1 MPIYEKPTKELMHEF
16 ARQML
21 TPDQTFD
28 KSDAVAWFSEHYP
41 RIKANT
47 VQMHVEGM
55 SVNSSLRK
63 HHPNVK
69 PRSGHDLFFKFGP
82 GRFRLWNPETDPGP
96 VYRGQLISGVP
107 EQTPAIEEQEDE
119 FTGGSREFAFERD
132 LRNYLSKNLGSLERG
147 LTLFDEE
154 GFSGV
159 EFPAGGRFIDILAVD
174 AQGQYVVIELKVSRG
189 YERVMGQLLRYM
201 AWVKHNLANGKKVR
215 GIIVASEIT
224 EDLVLAAS
232 LVPDITLH
240 RYELALKLVNVPLPT
255 SPA

>member
-16 ARQML
+16 ARQRL
-21 TPDQTFD
+21 TPGQAFD

-41 RIKANT
+41 RIKSNT

-69 PRSGHDLFFKFGP
+69 PGSGHDLFFKLGP
-82 GRFRLWNPETDPGP
+82 GKFRLWQPETDPAP
-96 VYRGQLISGVP
+96 VYRDQLISTVP
-107 EQTPAIEEQEDE
+107 EQTPEVEEQENE
-119 FTGGSREFAFERD
+119 FIGGSREFAFERD
-132 LRNYLSKNLGSLERG
+132 LRSYLAKNLGSLERG
-147 LTLFDEE
+147 LTLFEEE

-201 AWVKHNLANGKKVR
+201 GWVKHNLANGKKVR

-232 LVPDITLH
+232 LVPDIALY
-240 RYELALKLVNVPLPT
+240 RYELALKLAAVPLTAP
-255 SPA
+255 